1 LARRE
6 HRAAVAEKKHHG
18 PSVPGL
24 PKQRLDAMSDAI
36 FAVAMT
42 LLALELKIP
51 HGLPLS
57 AVPGALDE
65 VLPRFATYLLTFAF
79 IGIIWIYL
87 QHFQQMLLRYD
98 LVTITISLMAAGGI
112 ILLPFTSSTAAAYG
126 ASPHAQRLFAFNFA
140 GIVFLYGV
148 NTLYSI
154 WRDVPAVVDRRLMGA
169 FAWVVWICCGY
180 LGVGV
185 PILVSYRPT
194 WGIPAVAALVVI
206 AYVLMWIMHP
216 HFANAYRAIRE
227 DGQES

>member
-1 LARRE
+1 LPRHD
-6 HRAAVAEKKHHG
+6 HRTPVAEKKRDR
-18 PSVPGL
+18 PDVPGL

-57 AVPGALDE
+57 AVPAALAE
-65 VLPRFATYLLTFAF
+65 LLPRFSIYLLTFAF

-112 ILLPFTSSTAAAYG
+112 ILLPFTSSTAAAYE
-126 ASPHAQRLFAFNFA
+126 ASPAAQRLFAFNFA
-140 GIVFLYGV
+140 GIVFLYGF

-154 WRDVPAVVDRRLMGA
+154 WRDVPAAVDRRLMRA
-169 FAWVVWICCGY
+169 FAIVVWSCCLY
-180 LGVGV
+180 LAAGV
-185 PILVSYRPT
+185 PILVTYRPT
-194 WGIPAVAALVVI
+194 WGIPAVAILVVI
-206 AYVLMWIMHP
+206 AYVLMWVMHP
-216 HFANAYRAIRE
+216 HFAKAYRAIR
-227 DGQES
+227 QEGAE